1 MSLIDTSLPSL
12 PYPAN
17 TKIAATEILQ
27 IPTTAQLTSFS
38 DKLLLTISQ
47 HGKLAQWFSVPLAAD
62 NPSASEGFMAIDGVI
77 NGDGEGEA
85 EGEVDQIVGLLVPQ
99 SRFQARTLVGGG
111 GGEREVWGGLVA
123 RCVAGLV
130 VGKGRQGRY
139 GDSEGESRVLIVG
152 LGLVGIRFDTVEE
165 EERRE
170 LFLRILELVSRVL

>member
-1 MSLIDTSLPSL
+1 MS
-12 PYPAN
+12 
-17 TKIAATEILQ
+17 
-27 IPTTAQLTSFS
+27 
-38 DKLLLTISQ
+38 
-47 HGKLAQWFSVPLAAD
+47 
-62 NPSASEGFMAIDGVI
+62 IDGIV
-77 NGDGEGEA
+77 GGEGEGEGEA
-85 EGEVDQIVGLLVPQ
+85 EVDQMAGLLVPQ

-130 VGKGRQGRY
+130 VGKGNQSGY
-139 GDSEGESRVLIVG
+139 EDEEGESRVLIVG